1 LPPLADRRV
10 LLLGAETDL
19 GRSAVTELAKSGARL
34 ALVCST
40 SESTSAFEVQ
50 RLARRVGAL
59 SQAIDAA
66 NEAAVRVMVRQVSKE
81 MGGLDAAV
89 SCVDDATA
97 RELFERHARREM
109 KRTGEGLYVDAA
121 ATPDIVAAVAGWC
134 RASRHVRQTG
144 LSG

>member
-1 LPPLADRRV
+1 MSQLDDRRI

-19 GRSAVTELAKSGARL
+19 GAATATAVANAGARL

-50 RLARRVGAL
+50 RLARRVGAV
-59 SQAIDAA
+59 SQAIDAT

-81 MGGLDAAV
+81 MGGVDAAV
-89 SCVDDATA
+89 SCVEDATA

-109 KRTGEGLYVDAA
+109 KRTGEGLYVDA
-121 ATPDIVAAVAGWC
+121 TVTRDVVAAVAGG
-134 RASRHVRQTG
+134 RE
-144 LSG
+144 